1 MTTKKSS
8 KVSTDTHAP
17 EVQKVEKTIKADKPK
32 KAAKPKKVVKPKET
46 KQGDPQEDNLEA
58 IDVGVET
65 TFADLNLPQELMQ
78 AINDQGYERP
88 SPIQAEAIP
97 PLLAGRD
104 LLGQAQTG
112 TGKTAAFALPLLSL
126 VDSSKKV
133 PQLLILAPTRE
144 LAIQVAEA
152 CQQYA
157 KHLKGIN
164 VLPIYG
170 GQSYTIQLKQL
181 KRGAQ
186 VIVGTPGRVMDHM
199 RRKTLSLDGLRALV
213 LDEADEMLRMGFIDD
228 VKWVLEQ
235 SPPDRQI
242 ALFSATMPREV
253 KKVADQHLQNPVHI
267 KIASKT
273 VTAANIG
280 QRYWV
285 VRGTHK
291 LDAITRI
298 LESEDTD
305 GVIVFVRTKNAT
317 SELADKLAARGFRSE
332 ALNGDVP
339 QANREK
345 IIDRLR
351 KGRLDILVATDVVAR
366 GLDVERISHVINF
379 DVPHDT
385 ESYIH
390 RIGRTGRAGRAGQAI
405 LFISPREKRMLGSI
419 ERATKQA
426 IEPMA
431 LPSVQ
436 DINRNRMERF
446 KDKINQAI
454 QNENL
459 DFFSQLVIELQ
470 QEKEV
475 SSEQIA
481 AAAAFLAQG
490 DTPLVMDE
498 NELKRSSRGFDE
510 SPGFRDSDNSDRGNR
525 RERRSDRGE
534 RRPDK
539 GGRRDDKP
547 TPSTHA
553 TPLLDFPDVE
563 MQRFRLDVGRRNSVK
578 PSNIVGAIANE
589 AELESKYIGEI
600 EIREAYSTV
609 DLPADMPKEIMAIL
623 RKARVAGRPLALKVF
638 DGKDT
643 GAGESGSHE
652 HGKTAHSKSATSFND
667 KPKKKSYN
675 SKKAGKFDQP
685 KGSKSDYAKKKR
697 EVRSKK

>member
-1 MTTKKSS
+1 MEEAVHDGVVFSELGLPETMLSA
-8 KVSTDTHAP
+8 VS
-17 EVQKVEKTIKADKPK
+17 
-32 KAAKPKKVVKPKET
+32 
-46 KQGDPQEDNLEA
+46 
-58 IDVGVET
+58 
-65 TFADLNLPQELMQ
+65 
-78 AINDQGYERP
+78 DQGYERP
-88 SPIQAEAIP
+88 SPIQAKAIP
-97 PLLAGRD
+97 PLLEGHD

-112 TGKTAAFALPLLSL
+112 TGKTAAFALPLLSMINPSL
-126 VDSSKKV
+126 KA
-133 PQLLILAPTRE
+133 PQLLVLTPTRE

-157 KHLKGIN
+157 KHLKGVS

-181 KRGAQ
+181 NRGAQ
-186 VIVGTPGRVMDHM
+186 VVVGTPGRVMDHM
-199 RRKTLSLDGLRALV
+199 RRKTLSLDKLNALV

-242 ALFSATMPREV
+242 ALFSATMPREI

-280 QRYWV
+280 QRYWI

-317 SELADKLAARGFRSE
+317 VELADKLAARGFRSD
-332 ALNGDVP
+332 ALNGDIP

-351 KGRLDILVATDVVAR
+351 NAKLDILVATDVVAR
-366 GLDVERISHVINF
+366 GLDVERISHVINY

-390 RIGRTGRAGRAGQAI
+390 RIGRTGRAGREGKAI
-405 LFISPREKRMLGSI
+405 LFIAPREKRMLHSI
-419 ERATKQA
+419 ERATKQT
-426 IEPMA
+426 IEPMD

-436 DINRNRMERF
+436 DINRNRVERF
-446 KDKINQAI
+446 KDKISDAI
-454 QNENL
+454 A
-459 DFFSQLVIELQ
+459 DKDFGFFSQLVAELQ
-470 QEKEV
+470 QQKEV

-481 AAAAFLAQG
+481 AAALLLAQG
-490 DTPLVMDE
+490 DTPLILDE
-498 NELKRSSRGFDE
+498 RDMAKDRLQNNGGRPDRGFDK
-510 SPGFRDSDNSDRGNR
+510 RGS
-525 RERRSDRGE
+525 RERSE
-534 RRPDK
+534 R
-539 GGRRDDKP
+539 RRDDKP
-547 TPSTHA
+547 TPSRKA
-553 TPLLDFPDVE
+553 TPLKDFPEIE
-563 MQRFRLDVGRRNSVK
+563 MKRFRLDVGRRNQIK
-578 PSNIVGAIANE
+578 PGNIVGAIANE

-600 EIREAYSTV
+600 EIRDDYSTV

-623 RKARVAGRPLALKVF
+623 KKARVGARALDIKVYQ
-638 DGKDT
+638 
-643 GAGESGSHE
+643 GEQASSQTE
-652 HGKTAHSKSATSFND
+652 ST
-667 KPKKKSYN
+667 PRKKSYN
-675 SKKAGKFDQP
+675 SRKRDRNAGIKNP
-685 KGSKSDYAKKKR
+685 KSDYARKKR
-697 EVRSKK
+697 KERNKK